1 MEDLDEQYF
10 NVNLD
15 DDDFSHA
22 DQCHQGLSF
31 FSCGLLFVFFFLTL
45 CVCIREN
52 ILKLYD
58 TFSAEAV
65 NITLVDNFESGLA
78 ETDMFN
84 RFER

>member
-1 MEDLDEQYF
+1 LEDLDEQYF

-22 DQCHQGLSF
+22 DHRHQGLSF
-31 FSCGLLFVFFFLTL
+31 FSCRLLFVFLRNTL
-45 CVCIREN
+45 CVCVREN

>member
-1 MEDLDEQYF
+1 MRTTLC
-10 NVNLD
+10 V
-15 DDDFSHA
+15 
-22 DQCHQGLSF
+22 
-31 FSCGLLFVFFFLTL
+31 FFLTL

-58 TFSAEAV
+58 IFSAEAV

-78 ETDMFN
+78 ETDVFN